1 MTDFSDIANTPAAFQ
16 DFGLNE
22 EARLLY
28 VAMTRAQEYLLLTA
42 SADNHYVQRLVAK

>member
-1 MTDFSDIANTPAAFQ
+1 MA
-16 DFGLNE
+16 GLGGLKDEEETKPE

-42 SADNHYVQRLVAK
+42 SANNHYVQRFVGLG